1 METNKDYLAR
11 LLPLLK
17 KPIPHQWRV
26 QSFSKNKPIATVMAY
41 IDARDAQEVLDAYCE
56 YGWHRKHQM
65 LNDRLYCSVGIEM
78 PNGTIMWREDCGTE
92 SEADKEKGQASDSL
106 KRACVNWGI
115 GRFLYDLPIQYV
127 DADAIKGEADKTVG
141 EGQDKKVYKKFP
153 NAIDKQGKKIWDMT
167 AHVNGLNPNAP
178 KAPAKETP
186 PPPAPPKQETLTPEI
201 QKIVKDL
208 GDIKTLIALE
218 AYWKDDLT
226 AEQKANEKIKALFS
240 KRKLALK
247 S

>member
-41 IDARDAQEVLDAYCE
+41 IDARDAQEVLDTYCE

-65 LNDRLYCSVGIEM
+65 LSDRLYCSVGIEM

-92 SEADKEKGQASDSL
+92 SNEDKEKGQASDAL
-106 KRACVNWGI
+106 KRACVNWGV

-127 DADAIKGEADKTVG
+127 DADGIKSTEDKVVG
-141 EGQDKKVYKKFP
+141 EGQEKKVYKKFP
-153 NAIDKQGKKIWDMT
+153 NAIDKQGKKIWEMT
-167 AHVNGLNPNAP
+167 KHVNSLNPNAP
-178 KAPAKETP
+178 KAPSKEV
-186 PPPAPPKQETLTPEI
+186 APPQPELSAELTEI
-201 QKIVKDL
+201 GTKV
-208 GDIKTLIALE
+208 GGIKTLIALE
-218 AYWKDDLT
+218 AYWNDDLT
-226 AEQKANEKIKALFS
+226 AEQKENAIVKNLFG
-240 KRKLALK
+240 KRKLQLK
-247 S
+247 AT